1 MIRIIVLLLIISLT
15 GCSLFRQEQPEVRI
29 RVVPVPMTVYQPE
42 PVEPVRLENIQW
54 HVITENNL
62 EEKMA
67 EIKKQLGTGFVVFA
81 MTPQSYENLSY
92 NVQELRRY
100 IREQASIIL
109 YYEGVTEPNEMPLEP
124 EPE

>member
-1 MIRIIVLLLIISLT
+1 
-15 GCSLFRQEQPEVRI
+15 
-29 RVVPVPMTVYQPE
+29 MTVYQPE